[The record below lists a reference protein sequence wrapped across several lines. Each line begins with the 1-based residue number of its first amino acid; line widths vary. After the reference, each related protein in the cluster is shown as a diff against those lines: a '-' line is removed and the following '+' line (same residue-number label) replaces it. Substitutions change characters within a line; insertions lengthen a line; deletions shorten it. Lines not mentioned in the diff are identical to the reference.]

1 MPTFDFNKSVLFR
14 STIQSKGMLYN
25 QTAWTDK
32 AELKRN
38 GGGVFIVDVSE
49 FSSYFY
55 YDSDV
60 FYFLFC
66 AVHMV

>member
-1 MPTFDFNKSVLFR
+1 
-14 STIQSKGMLYN
+14 MLYN